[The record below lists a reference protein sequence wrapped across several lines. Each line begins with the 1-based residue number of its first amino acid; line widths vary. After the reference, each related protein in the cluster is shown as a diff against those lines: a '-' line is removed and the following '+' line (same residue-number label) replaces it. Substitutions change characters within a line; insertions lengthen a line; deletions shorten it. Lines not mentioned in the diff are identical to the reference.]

1 MKKKKKEFDYKSFGR
16 LADVRVTPD
25 RFRVEHRRE
34 IPSISAAQFF
44 SQ

>member
-1 MKKKKKEFDYKSFGR
+1 MKKKNLITKVSDGWLTSM
-16 LADVRVTPD
+16 PD

-44 SQ
+44 LQ